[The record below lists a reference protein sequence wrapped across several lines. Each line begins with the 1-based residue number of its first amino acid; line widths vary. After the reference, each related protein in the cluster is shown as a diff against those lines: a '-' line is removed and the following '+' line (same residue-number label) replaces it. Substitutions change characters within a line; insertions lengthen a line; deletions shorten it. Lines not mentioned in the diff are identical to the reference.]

1 MVAQFLFSLSR
12 GRAIFREIST
22 EMDVKTVTIIVKLRL
37 EMKSKCSIFFFHL
50 YSRQDYRPW
59 KIVDLLN
66 RLWLYNYTYNHI
78 AGHSKVADNFHK

>member
-37 EMKSKCSIFFFHL
+37 EMKSKCSIFFFI
-50 YSRQDYRPW
+50 Y
-59 KIVDLLN
+59 IVDKTTDHGKLL
-66 RLWLYNYTYNHI
+66 I
-78 AGHSKVADNFHK
+78 C